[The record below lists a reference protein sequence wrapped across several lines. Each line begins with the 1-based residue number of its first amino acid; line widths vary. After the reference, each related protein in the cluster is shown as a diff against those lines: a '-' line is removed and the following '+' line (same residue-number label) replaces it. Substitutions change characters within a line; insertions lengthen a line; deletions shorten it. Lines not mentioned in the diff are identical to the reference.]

1 MTLGRNRM
9 RADDLPSTRPYA
21 RGSIAGVKMRASFVP
36 ILAGVTL
43 SSRLLACLGAGLG
56 IALMSVIGSAIIHPH
71 GSLLLIV
78 APMGAAAVLVF
89 VVPASPLSQPWP
101 VIGGNVVSALVGV
114 VTFKLVPVPVVAAGL
129 AVGCAILAMSL
140 TRSLH
145 PPAGAVALTAVLGG
159 PAVWD
164 AGFGFAL
171 VPIAVN
177 AVALVGLGVAF
188 HRISGQRYP
197 HRPISTSEPPH
208 AHAHAHAATMLTGAD
223 LDLALI
229 DLGEALDVGREDL
242 DELIR
247 LVEHHAIR
255 RRTLAGPAMRR

>member
-1 MTLGRNRM
+1 M
-9 RADDLPSTRPYA
+9 RPL
-21 RGSIAGVKMRASFVP
+21 FVP
-36 ILAGVTL
+36 ILAGGTL
-43 SSRLLACLGAGLG
+43 GVRLLACLGACIG
-56 IALMSVIGSAIIHPH
+56 IALTSVVSAAIVHPH

-101 VIGGNVVSALVGV
+101 VIGGNLISALVGV
-114 VTFKLVPVPVVAAGL
+114 AAMKLVPVPIVAAGV
-129 AVGCAILAMSL
+129 AVGGAILAMSL

-171 VPIAVN
+171 VPIAMN
-177 AVALVGLGVAF
+177 AVALVGLGIVF
-188 HRISGQRYP
+188 HKVTGQRYP
-197 HRPISTSEPPH
+197 HRPIPVSEPALPPER
-208 AHAHAHAATMLTGAD
+208 TMFTSAD

-242 DELIR
+242 EELLR
-247 LVEHHAIR
+247 RVEHHAIR
-255 RRTLAGPAMRR
+255 RQTR

>member
-1 MTLGRNRM
+1 M
-9 RADDLPSTRPYA
+9 RAFA
-21 RGSIAGVKMRASFVP
+21 P

-43 SSRLLACLGAGLG
+43 RSRLLACLGACLG
-56 IALMSVIGSAIIHPH
+56 IALTSVISATIIHPH
-71 GSLLLIV
+71 GSLLLLV

-101 VIGGNVVSALVGV
+101 VIGGNVISALVGV
-114 VTFKLVPVPVVAAGL
+114 AALKLVPIPVVAAGL
-129 AVGCAILAMSL
+129 AVGGAILAMSL

-171 VPIAVN
+171 EPIAVN
-177 AVALVGLGVAF
+177 SVALVGLGWAF
-188 HRISGQRYP
+188 HRITGQRYP
-197 HRPISTSEPPH
+197 HRPVPASDPAREPE
-208 AHAHAHAATMLTGAD
+208 ATMLIAAD

-229 DLGEALDVGREDL
+229 DLGETLDVGREDL
-242 DELIR
+242 DELLR
-247 LVEHHAIR
+247 RVEHHAIR
-255 RRTLAGPAMRR
+255 RRALAGPVARR

>member
-1 MTLGRNRM
+1 M
-9 RADDLPSTRPYA
+9 RA
-21 RGSIAGVKMRASFVP
+21 FVP

-43 SSRLLACLGAGLG
+43 RSRLLACLGACLG
-56 IALMSVIGSAIIHPH
+56 IALTSVISATIIHPH
-71 GSLLLIV
+71 GSLLLLV

-89 VVPASPLSQPWP
+89 VVPASPLSQPWS
-101 VIGGNVVSALVGV
+101 VIGGNVISALVGV
-114 VTFKLVPVPVVAAGL
+114 AALKLVPIPVVAAGL
-129 AVGCAILAMSL
+129 AVGGAILAMSL

-177 AVALVGLGVAF
+177 SVALVGLGMAF
-188 HRISGQRYP
+188 HRITGQRYP
-197 HRPISTSEPPH
+197 HRPVPTSDPAREPE
-208 AHAHAHAATMLTGAD
+208 ATMLTAED

-229 DLGEALDVGREDL
+229 DLGETLDVGREDL
-242 DELIR
+242 DELLR
-247 LVEHHAIR
+247 RVEHHAIR
-255 RRTLAGPAMRR
+255 RRALAGPVARR

>member
-1 MTLGRNRM
+1 M
-9 RADDLPSTRPYA
+9 RA
-21 RGSIAGVKMRASFVP
+21 FVP

-43 SSRLLACLGAGLG
+43 RSRLLACLGACLG
-56 IALMSVIGSAIIHPH
+56 IALTSVISATIIHPH
-71 GSLLLIV
+71 GSLLLLV

-89 VVPASPLSQPWP
+89 VVPASPLSQPWS
-101 VIGGNVVSALVGV
+101 VIGGNVISALVGV
-114 VTFKLVPVPVVAAGL
+114 AALKLVPIPVLAAGL
-129 AVGCAILAMSL
+129 AVGGAILAMSL

-177 AVALVGLGVAF
+177 SVALVGLGIAF
-188 HRISGQRYP
+188 HRITGQRYP
-197 HRPISTSEPPH
+197 HRPVPTSDRATE
-208 AHAHAHAATMLTGAD
+208 AAMLTGAD

-229 DLGEALDVGREDL
+229 DLGETLDIGREDL
-242 DELIR
+242 DELLR
-247 LVEHHAIR
+247 RVEHHAIR
-255 RRTLAGPAMRR
+255 RRALAGPIARR